1 MQHVEVPSLDAPRG
15 APLRLPGFWFPL
27 APTEVATP
35 AAPVPAL
42 VLLHGCGGPYN
53 DARQLSLRMREYARS
68 LNAQGVA
75 VLVVDSLTPRGETE
89 LCTQRQ
95 GVRAVTMTQRRR
107 DALGALQWLAQQP
120 GVDARRLGLLGWSNG
135 GSTVLAALNAHHTE
149 VLAAPVQPSLAVAFY
164 PGCEAEL
171 KRGFQATA
179 PLLMLLGAED
189 DWTPAAPCVAL
200 AAQATGHAVQ
210 VESYA
215 GAYHGFDSTAPV
227 RLRRDVPNG
236 VRPGQGVHVGGQPE
250 ARALSQQRL
259 AAFLQE
265 RWRLPLAA
273 GAQPGAAA
281 SAPRPQRALMRPP
294 PDNGTA
300 ASPALAKPI
309 GPPATGGGQSPQDR

>member
-1 MQHVEVPSLDAPRG
+1 
-15 APLRLPGFWFPL
+15 
-27 APTEVATP
+27 
-35 AAPVPAL
+35 
-42 VLLHGCGGPYN
+42 
-53 DARQLSLRMREYARS
+53 
-68 LNAQGVA
+68 
-75 VLVVDSLTPRGETE
+75 
-89 LCTQRQ
+89 
-95 GVRAVTMTQRRR
+95 
-107 DALGALQWLAQQP
+107 
-120 GVDARRLGLLGWSNG
+120 
-135 GSTVLAALNAHHTE
+135 
-149 VLAAPVQPSLAVAFY
+149 
-164 PGCEAEL
+164 
-171 KRGFQATA
+171 
-179 PLLMLLGAED
+179 MLLGAED

-300 ASPALAKPI
+300 ASPAPPALAKPI